1 MTKFLDL
8 LKLDDGRAWY
18 GSTAVERAI
27 EDGAVGPG
35 RGVLLIN
42 NSLFRSQDLETRK
55 KYAALVDHWTKLIL
69 TAGRREY

>member
-8 LKLDDGRAWY
+8 LKLDDVRAWY

-27 EDGAVGPG
+27 EDGAIGLDG
-35 RGVLLIN
+35 GVLLIN

-55 KYAALVDHWTKLIL
+55 KTLKMMGDIVCV
-69 TAGRREY
+69 